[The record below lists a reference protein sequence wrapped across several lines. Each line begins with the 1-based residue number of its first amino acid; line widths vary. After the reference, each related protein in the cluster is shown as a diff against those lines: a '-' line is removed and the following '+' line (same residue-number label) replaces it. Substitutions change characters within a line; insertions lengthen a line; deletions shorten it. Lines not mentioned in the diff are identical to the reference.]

1 MGKVDFRGPDLP
13 QQNAT
18 TVPSDTESPGK
29 VPALKFDLP
38 QIGPPPSPNRS
49 DTFPGSRHRPSEI
62 IVIFSSITG
71 IFAKINTYYTPL
83 SYFTG
88 DCVPCAPVF
97 GTQGTKI
104 PESAPCVP
112 VFGTQGTGA
121 THGGHRSRRGK
132 GGGAGAGGRRSRPW
146 LREREGPTSEATWEG

>member
-71 IFAKINTYYTPL
+71 IFAKVNTYYTPL
-83 SYFTG
+83 SYFTR
-88 DCVPCAPVF
+88 DCV
-97 GTQGTKI
+97 
-104 PESAPCVP
+104 PCVP

-132 GGGAGAGGRRSRPW
+132 GGGAGGLLRLRRASGGRYQKGKQNEKSCK
-146 LREREGPTSEATWEG
+146 LHILSNLTWQR